1 MKKKIV
7 KPLELLFIKI
17 GNKIISKTRNLVNAG
32 SEDKVEKKIRKQI
45 LDIIEL
51 TDKEGTESDK
61 DKLEQLLV
69 KMNQVK
75 NTINASEGLVFRY
88 KNKMMKLTGS
98 FSIISAMNN
107 IKYKN
112 KK

>member
-32 SEDKVEKKIRKQI
+32 SEDKVEKQIRKQI

-61 DKLEQLLV
+61 DKLE
-69 KMNQVK
+69 
-75 NTINASEGLVFRY
+75 
-88 KNKMMKLTGS
+88 
-98 FSIISAMNN
+98 
-107 IKYKN
+107 
-112 KK
+112 